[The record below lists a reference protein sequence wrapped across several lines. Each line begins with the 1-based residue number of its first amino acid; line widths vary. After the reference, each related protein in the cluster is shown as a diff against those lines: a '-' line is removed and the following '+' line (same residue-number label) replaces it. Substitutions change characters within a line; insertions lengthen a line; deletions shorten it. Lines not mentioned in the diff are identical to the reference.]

1 MKNIKLTNRISLIN
15 KKFKK
20 KEFYHYFKTS
30 NLSLVIAKIK
40 NKYILVSQKRVPIN
54 KINYEFPSGIVEKNE
69 TTLRSAQKELT
80 EETGYKSRSKLIKMI
95 TFYTEPGRLT
105 TKITGYYTKQ
115 LIKISKPEKGIKVHL
130 LSQNDIFKLI
140 LKQKFNNSSHIAM
153 FLYLIRNHKNF

>member
-1 MKNIKLTNRISLIN
+1 MKDIKLTNQISLIN

-20 KEFYHYFKTS
+20 KEFYHYFKTF

-40 NKYILVSQKRVPIN
+40 NKYIGGSQKRVPIN

-105 TKITGYYTKQ
+105 TKITGYYTKK
-115 LIKISKPEKGIKVHL
+115 LNKISKPEKVIKVHL

>member
-1 MKNIKLTNRISLIN
+1 MKDIKLTNQISLIN

-105 TKITGYYTKQ
+105 TKITGYYTKD
-115 LIKISKPEKGIKVHL
+115 LINISKPEKGIKVHL

>member
-1 MKNIKLTNRISLIN
+1 MKDLKLTNQISLIN

-40 NKYILVSQKRVPIN
+40 NKYIVVSQKRVPIN

-105 TKITGYYTKQ
+105 TKITGYYTKN

-140 LKQKFNNSSHIAM
+140 LKQRFNNSSHIAM

>member
-1 MKNIKLTNRISLIN
+1 MKDLKLTNQISLIN

-105 TKITGYYTKQ
+105 TKITGYYTKN

>member
-20 KEFYHYFKTS
+20 KEFYHYLKTS

-105 TKITGYYTKQ
+105 TKITGYYTKN

>member
-1 MKNIKLTNRISLIN
+1 MKNIKLTNQISLIN

-40 NKYILVSQKRVPIN
+40 NKYILVSQKKVPIN

-80 EETGYKSRSKLIKMI
+80 EETGYKSRSKLIKII

-105 TKITGYYTKQ
+105 TKITGYYTKD
-115 LIKISKPEKGIKVHL
+115 LINISKPEKGIKVHL

-153 FLYLIRNHKNF
+153 FLYLIRNHKNV

>member
-20 KEFYHYFKTS
+20 KEFYHYLKTS
-30 NLSLVIAKIK
+30 NLSLVIPKIK
-40 NKYILVSQKRVPIN
+40 DKYILVSQKRVPIN

-105 TKITGYYTKQ
+105 TKITGYYTKN